1 MKGRHVDPLALLLVL
16 GAAGIHV
23 VWNFSTKSSGNKP
36 AFLWFTNSLFAV
48 VGFPLYLLLDYPFN
62 WTWQGWSL
70 IIASGLLHAIYY
82 WVLARAYDMG
92 DLSLV
97 YPLARG
103 TSVLIVAVLSFPVFG
118 EAISGMGFTGI
129 AVVLLGIYIL
139 HMKSG
144 TWRNLLIPSHSPG
157 AKWALYSGVLIAAFS
172 FVDKAGIEFVDPL
185 PFLYLIFTT
194 AAIFYTP
201 IAFRG
206 GISPIQDYWRNNR
219 GQLIMIGLIVP
230 SAYGL
235 ILMAFTL
242 APAAYV
248 VTSREIRLV
257 LGTVAGTLFLK
268 EKNATYRI
276 SGSVLIVLGVILLA
290 FAR

>member
-1 MKGRHVDPLALLLVL
+1 MKGRHVNPLVLLLVL

-23 VWNFSTKSSGNKP
+23 VWNFSTKSSKNKP
-36 AFLWFTNSLFAV
+36 AFLWFTNSIFAV
-48 VGFPLYLLLDYPFN
+48 VGLPFYLLLDYPFD
-62 WTWQGWSL
+62 WPWQGWCL
-70 IIASGLLHAIYY
+70 ILASGLLHAIYY
-82 WVLARAYDMG
+82 RVLGQAYEMG

-103 TSVLIVAVLSFPVFG
+103 TSVFIVAALSFPVFG
-118 EAISGMGFTGI
+118 EVISGVGFSGI

-144 TWRNLLIPSHSPG
+144 TRRNPLIPAHSPG
-157 AKWALYSGVLIAAFS
+157 AILALYSGVLIAAFS
-172 FVDKAGIEFVDPL
+172 FVDKAGIKFVDPL
-185 PFLYLIFTT
+185 PFLYLIFTV

-201 IAFRG
+201 MAFRG
-206 GISPIQDYWRNNR
+206 GISPIRDYWRNNR
-219 GQLIMIGLIVP
+219 AQLVMIGLVVP
-230 SAYGL
+230 CAYGL
-235 ILMAFTL
+235 ILAAFTL

-257 LGTVAGTLFLK
+257 LGAVAGTLILK

-276 SGSVLIVLGVILLA
+276 SGSILIVLGIILLV
-290 FAR
+290 FAK